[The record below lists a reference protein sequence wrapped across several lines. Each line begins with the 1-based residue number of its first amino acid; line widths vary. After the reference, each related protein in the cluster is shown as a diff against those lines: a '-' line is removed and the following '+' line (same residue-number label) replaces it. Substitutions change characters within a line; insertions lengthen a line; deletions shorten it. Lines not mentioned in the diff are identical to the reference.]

1 MLKLSISYLLA
12 LMIVFQSF
20 LAIADVHQTESNT
33 EFHQVAAQQHNIEVH
48 ELQSA
53 EFSQHEHNEQQN
65 NNHVECHHG
74 HCHHASVV
82 FLVKTAH
89 LLNFTQHSNE
99 ISQDLLWFISLN
111 ISPDLRPPIS

>member
-1 MLKLSISYLLA
+1 MSKLSISYLLA

-20 LAIADVHQTESNT
+20 LAIADVHQTEPNV
-33 EFHQVAAQQHNIEVH
+33 EFHQVAAQQHNLQVH
-48 ELQSA
+48 EHLA
-53 EFSQHEHNEQQN
+53 ANFGQHDNSEQEI

-82 FLVKTAH
+82 FLVKTTNS
-89 LLNFTQHSNE
+89 LNFNRQNHH
-99 ISQDLLWFISLN
+99 ISQSLLAFTSPN